1 MIDQIE
7 YNSGHIFFFCSLDRL
22 CFFIV
27 FWILIELCISC
38 SLGQINL
45 KISKN
50 RSFSKGFKNLNQK
63 IFVSF

>member
-1 MIDQIE
+1 MLDQIE
-7 YNSGHIFFFCSLDRL
+7 YNSGHIFFWSLDRL

-38 SLGQINL
+38 QINL